1 MGTSDLP
8 PVVEFAMQK
17 FNNVGCV
24 AEIYTSQILWASEYL
39 AEKTG
44 YTQDEILKLGPRE
57 LLDIDSGEFIK
68 YIVST
73 FSNSLT
79 KQKLI
84 KKDGTKI
91 NGVAKIH
98 SFTYEKDPYVA
109 ITDVA
114 FEE

>member
-1 MGTSDLP
+1 MSTSQLP

-17 FNNVGCV
+17 FNNLGCV
-24 AEIYTSQILWASEYL
+24 AEIYTTQILWASEYL

-44 YTQDEILKLGPRE
+44 YTQEEILKLGPRE
-57 LLDIDSGEFIK
+57 LLEIDSGQFLK

-98 SFTYEKDPYVA
+98 SFMYEKDPYVA
-109 ITDVA
+109 ITDIVL
-114 FEE
+114 EE